1 MIVEIFSDI
10 CKRVSSEV
18 GYDVNYIFGDST
30 YIREAILTQ
39 KKIPQT
45 ATKRFPLIGLYTPF
59 VEDKTDSKVYCKAD
73 VNIIIAVNTL
83 KDYTNEQRIEVSFKG
98 LLRPLYN
105 ALIKEVGA
113 EKRFDFGYSG
123 HVAHSYSENLVFGR
137 RGAFDADGKEIE
149 EKIDAI
155 EITNLSLTV
164 KKIKC
169 YGNRL

>member
-98 LLRPLYN
+98 LLRPLYD

-123 HVAHSYSENLVFGR
+123 HVAHS
-137 RGAFDADGKEIE
+137 
-149 EKIDAI
+149 
-155 EITNLSLTV
+155 
-164 KKIKC
+164 
-169 YGNRL
+169 

>member
-98 LLRPLYN
+98 LLRPLYD
-105 ALIKEVGA
+105 ALIKEMGA
-113 EKRFDFGYSG
+113 EKGLILDIRGMWLILIRKILYS
-123 HVAHSYSENLVFGR
+123 VEEALLTLTER
-137 RGAFDADGKEIE
+137 R
-149 EKIDAI
+149 
-155 EITNLSLTV
+155 L
-164 KKIKC
+164 KK
-169 YGNRL
+169 RLMLLK

>member
-10 CKRVSSEV
+10 CRKVSSEV
-18 GYDVNYIFGDST
+18 GYDINYIFGDST

-39 KKIPQT
+39 KKIPQ
-45 ATKRFPLIGLYTPF
+45 AAAKRFPLIGLYTPF
-59 VEDKTDSKVYCKAD
+59 TEDKTNRNVYCKAD
-73 VNIIIAVNTL
+73 VNLIIAINTL

-98 LLRPLYN
+98 FLRPLYN
-105 ALIKEVGA
+105 ALIKVVGS

-155 EITNLSLTV
+155 DITNLSLTV
-164 KKIKC
+164 KKTKC